1 MSEIGNKIREVF
13 RESAVYK
20 DPANNEVFVG
30 RNLPSFVKDYLIA
43 THIDMNG
50 RLRRDDP
57 LLDSLTN
64 IYRSIQTLYVVV

>member
-50 RLRRDDP
+50 RFAVTT